1 MYFNINGTNGV
12 IFMPGTVTKT
22 YRVVGR
28 YMNGANV
35 SAYHLM
41 GNDGSQLAVTKERAI
56 YMVGKGLI
64 DNLRIQTDAEK
75 GVILR
80 GKGINLLSLPVYDEK
95 KNEIR
100 QGYARQGQETTAHV
114 SNLQECR
121 ITYQIRSDST
131 CIGYVVEDA
140 SGKSLK
146 LRMDKVVEM
155 AQQGIVTNATAVKK
169 PGSVDANGV
178 VQPGKFFL
186 RGTNGT
192 DLSKLPVIMIDAS
205 GNLVDTTKEPVR
217 VRITKMKCGGIIYD
231 TIKNKK
237 ILFNIGDYLVCG
249 KEGMLRA
256 VSQDDAPKM
265 FGQDKSGKPAICDS
279 KLGNLSNY
287 PIEIF
292 GQTRRV
298 LEGSQVLNWSVVIYK
313 KP

>member
-1 MYFNINGTNGV
+1 
-12 IFMPGTVTKT
+12 MPGAIIKT

-28 YMNGANV
+28 YMSGANV

-41 GNDGSQLAVTKERAI
+41 ANDGSQLAVTKERAI

-95 KNEIR
+95 RNEIR
-100 QGYARQGQETTAHV
+100 SGSVTQVTQEGRAHAN
-114 SNLQECR
+114 NLNECK
-121 ITYQIRSDST
+121 ITYQIRSDTT
-131 CIGYVVEDA
+131 CIGYVVEDI
-140 SGKSLK
+140 SGRTLK
-146 LRMDKVVEM
+146 LRLDKVVEM
-155 AQQGIVTNATAVKK
+155 AQQGILTNATAVKK

-192 DLSKLPVIMIDAS
+192 DLSKLPIILIDAS
-205 GNLVDTTKEPVR
+205 GNLVDTTKEPLR
-217 VRITKMKCGGIIYD
+217 VRIIKMKCGGIIYD

-237 ILFNIGDYLVCG
+237 IPFNIGDYIVCG
-249 KEGMLRA
+249 KNGTLRA
-256 VSQDDAPKM
+256 ISEEEAPKM
-265 FGQDKSGKPAICDS
+265 FTQDKSGKPAICDNS
-279 KLGNLSNY
+279 LENLSKY

-292 GQTRRV
+292 GQTRRT
-298 LEGSQVLNWSVVIYK
+298 LDKSQVLNWGVAIYTK
-313 KP
+313 K